1 MAQLELLP
9 GNSAPRIS
17 WVGVGHFRS
26 SLVEEVRF
34 LTESVRR
41 PTLACVVIT
50 KNEEQNIVDC
60 LASARWADELIVV
73 DAESADK
80 TVELARTSQ
89 AKVVVQPWLGFGL
102 QKNFGMTQ
110 AASDWIF
117 ILDADERVTEEL
129 RHELR
134 ACLDHWQPGA
144 PVAYR
149 IPRRNFF
156 YGAWVRRAG
165 VYPDYQVRLFRRGT
179 AQYNDVAVHEN
190 LLVEGVIGTLAGH
203 LDHYTERRIQDHFK
217 KFGLY
222 TTLAAQEKG
231 KQVRTVRWID
241 LIFRPVVVFGKTYLV
256 KQGFRDGV
264 RGLIVCVFTSMYTF
278 VKYAK
283 LWDAMRQAVA
293 PLDRR

>member
-1 MAQLELLP
+1 MP
-9 GNSAPRIS
+9 ST
-17 WVGVGHFRS
+17 V
-26 SLVEEVRF
+26 
-34 LTESVRR
+34 
-41 PTLACVVIT
+41 ACIVIT
-50 KNEEQNIVDC
+50 KNEERNIADC

-80 TVELARTSQ
+80 TVELARASG
-89 AKVVVQPWLGFGL
+89 AKVFVRPWPGFGL
-102 QKNFGMTQ
+102 QKNFGMAQ
-110 AASDWIF
+110 ASSDWIL

-129 RHELR
+129 RGEVRTRLEQ
-134 ACLDHWQPGA
+134 WKPGA

-165 VYPDYQVRLFRRGT
+165 VYPDYQVRLFRRGS

-190 LLVEGVIGTLAGH
+190 LLVEGEIGTLAGH

-222 TTLAAQEKG
+222 TTLAAQEKA
-231 KQVRTVRWID
+231 KKVRMVSWID
-241 LIFRPVVVFGKTYLV
+241 LVLRPLVVFGKTYLL

-264 RGLIVCVFTSMYTF
+264 QGLIVCVFASMYTF

-283 LWDAMRQAVA
+283 LWDATRQAA
-293 PLDRR
+293 AQLDRR